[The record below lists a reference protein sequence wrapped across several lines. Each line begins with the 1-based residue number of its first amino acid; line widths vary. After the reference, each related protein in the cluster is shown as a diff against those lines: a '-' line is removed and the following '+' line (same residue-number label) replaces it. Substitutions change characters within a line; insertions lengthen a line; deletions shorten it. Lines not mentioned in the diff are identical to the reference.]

1 LGESSMR
8 KSVFVPSVDV
18 EKETSFGND
27 QLRKWR
33 QRYGFPLLVTSPD
46 QVFGYSS
53 ETVAQLRSIKR
64 LLEGGFRPGQ
74 VVGKSPQELAWL
86 SRALA
91 DEVPRAPWSKTTL
104 KLVELVKQSDVTGL
118 WALLAEIR
126 AKGTLTEFVLN
137 TIAPLVSAL
146 DVAWSRRELEIYHE
160 HLCSSVIE
168 RCLHAEILANKPKPG
183 YPTILFAAVAEE
195 RHMLGLL
202 MAEAVLADSGVN
214 TIYMGPHAPL
224 DDLKMGVAACKAD
237 VLALSF
243 SFAFAARRVRPTLV
257 HLRGLLP
264 ARVEIWAGGANAAVV
279 RRAPK
284 GVRIFADIQ
293 ESVDALHD
301 LLKRKLR

>member
-1 LGESSMR
+1 M
-8 KSVFVPSVDV
+8 
-18 EKETSFGND
+18 
-27 QLRKWR
+27 
-33 QRYGFPLLVTSPD
+33 
-46 QVFGYSS
+46 
-53 ETVAQLRSIKR
+53 
-64 LLEGGFRPGQ
+64 
-74 VVGKSPQELAWL
+74 
-86 SRALA
+86 
-91 DEVPRAPWSKTTL
+91 
-104 KLVELVKQSDVTGL
+104 
-118 WALLAEIR
+118 
-126 AKGTLTEFVLN
+126 GTLTEFVLN

-146 DVAWSRRELEIYHE
+146 DAAWSRRELEIYHE